1 LSRCNVVVVAV
12 VVAIFVLL
20 LLFLLLFALAF
31 HSQTVSKFC
40 PFALLSPRGVHSK
53 IERRKGRREWKWK
66 WESKSELGNL
76 KSFNGKTPE
85 MLEMGQLGKLIC

>member
-1 LSRCNVVVVAV
+1 LSRCNAVVV

-40 PFALLSPRGVHSK
+40 PFALLSPRGVHRK
-53 IERRKGRREWKWK
+53 IERRKGRREWK